1 MMEEISIMVAYDAHV
16 FSQLCDEDFL
26 ANLVAVSKPKSVV
39 GVTLAP
45 LSVVL
50 KVILFTVVQFFC

>member
-1 MMEEISIMVAYDAHV
+1 MVAYDAHV

>member
-39 GVTLAP
+39 GVPLAP

>member
-1 MMEEISIMVAYDAHV
+1 MEEISIMVAYDAHV

-39 GVTLAP
+39 GVPLAL